1 MSIDP
6 PITYSK
12 DISPVCLPPANHDA
26 DQFVGKDA
34 AIMGWGTLK
43 FGKNKVSNFSSR
55 IVRRQCTKSSL
66 AANCGSK
73 SLHQIP
79 RKFDVTIII
88 DSHFCFFFKNSIEG
102 EQPNELQQATVTVI
116 SNARC
121 ERERMILTY
130 YNVMWRMKVSSAS
143 HDSNSVPKP
152 ME

>member
-1 MSIDP
+1 
-6 PITYSK
+6 
-12 DISPVCLPPANHDA
+12 
-26 DQFVGKDA
+26 
-34 AIMGWGTLK
+34 MGNTEIRY
-43 FGKNKVSNFSSR
+43 KNNVPNFSSR

-116 SNARC
+116 SNAEC
-121 ERERMILTY
+121 
-130 YNVMWRMKVSSAS
+130 NVAYEDIISITQQQFCAKADGIDTCQV
-143 HDSNSVPKP
+143 
-152 ME
+152 